1 LKTHAYQ
8 ILHYGVDYV
17 SYALQSV
24 YNQVEQIHVLYTPHP
39 THGYKTEQPPIE
51 SREAIMAAVATYDPE
66 HKIKWYDIENVWH
79 EGQHRDLAVEICRK
93 AGADVVLVVDC
104 DEIWQEATL
113 KAALELVANGNKRN
127 WLINFT
133 HFWHSFD
140 WVCRDEGWPV
150 RFMDL
155 RQDGKEIGYIPKEF
169 GEIYHFGYA
178 VRDSV
183 MAYKWLIHGHKAE
196 LRPDWFV
203 DKWSVWPPPA
213 DCHPTNDKGF
223 WSPMP
228 FDKSRLPEIMKSHPF
243 YNLRK
248 IE

>member
-1 LKTHAYQ
+1 MAYC
-8 ILHYGVDYV
+8 IIHYGVDYV
-17 SYALQSV
+17 SYALQSI
-24 YNQVEQIHVLYTPHP
+24 YSQVEQIHVLYTPHP

-51 SREAIMAAVATYDPE
+51 SREAIMAAVAAYDPE

-79 EGQHRDLAVEICRK
+79 EGQHRDLAVEICRQ
-93 AGADVVLVVDC
+93 AGADIVLVVDY

-113 KAALELVANGNKRN
+113 KAALEHIQKSTLFVRN
-127 WLINFT
+127 WLVNFT
-133 HFWHSFD
+133 HFWRSFD

-150 RFMDL
+150 RLIDL
-155 RQDGKEIGYIPKEF
+155 RQKDDIDYIPKEL

-178 VRDSV
+178 IRDEI
-183 MAYKWLIHGHKAE
+183 MRYKWKIHGHKSE
-196 LRPDWFV
+196 LRPTWFA
-203 DKWSVWPPPA
+203 DKWSVWPPPL

-223 WSPMP
+223 WKPEP
-228 FDKSRLPEIMKSHPF
+228 FDKSKLPEIMKRHQF